1 MLMVLDKLREKVAGK
16 IWRGERAQE
25 TWERLH
31 KEGGLI
37 PLLNMTDTEA
47 RIKHLKS
54 VMEAEDFSV
63 FDPKKQKG
71 FVKKVYATFF
81 VAGDAWYR
89 GLDNREL
96 AQKVVDFLANYSEAG
111 YMDEFIPDLF
121 EEALQLISLSFQGM
135 DVTHTP
141 FVIIESRPVIMA
153 GKGGQP
159 EGVEDA
165 GGIMMMKQRIEELEA
180 IVAKRDKQ

>member
-1 MLMVLDKLREKVAGK
+1 MVFDKLRQKVAGT

-47 RIKHLKS
+47 RIRHLRT
-54 VMEAEDFSV
+54 VMETEDFSV

-96 AQKVVDFLANYSEAG
+96 AQKVVDFLANFSEIG

-121 EEALQLISLSFQGM
+121 EEALQLISLSFQGL

-159 EGVEDA
+159 ETTEDA
-165 GGIMMMKQRIEELEA
+165 GGVLMMKERIEELERLLA
-180 IVAKRDKQ
+180 ERDQK